1 MKTQRLPAAR
11 LVFIGLFVFPTL
23 ACNAASNLFATATPT
38 ATQTPTPTHTPR
50 PTATPTE
57 TPVPTATPRPTETDT
72 PEATPTEAPLLASA
86 ALGDGWT
93 QYTVDKYGFSIQLPE
108 AWVTTD
114 FSPETFS
121 AIADLL
127 KTTEGGESMASLLDS
142 LKNNPNVEPVL
153 IAFDLSPEALQ
164 QGTAPNVNV
173 IASRDATVANLPME
187 SLVLLLSK
195 QLALIYPSIEILE
208 SGTEELSG
216 GEIVGFIKYVVTF
229 EFQPGQAVDA
239 YGHQVYLRLE
249 EVFLILTLS
258 TPKADFEENYA
269 DIFERTAASFAPLP

>member
-1 MKTQRLPAAR
+1 MKTQHLPATL
-11 LVFIGLFVFPTL
+11 LVFISLLALPSL

-38 ATQTPTPTHTPR
+38 VTQTPTSTHTPR

-57 TPVPTATPRPTETDT
+57 TPPPTATPRPTETDT
-72 PEATPTEAPLLASA
+72 PEATPTEAPLLASET
-86 ALGDGWT
+86 LDDGWT
-93 QYTVDKYGFSIQLPE
+93 QYTVDKYGFTIQLPE
-108 AWVTTD
+108 TWVTTD

-127 KTTEGGESMASLLDS
+127 KTTEGGESIAALLDS

-153 IAFDLSPEALQ
+153 IAFDLNPETLQ

-173 IASRDATVANLPME
+173 IASRDPTLASLPME

-195 QLALIYPSIEILE
+195 QLALVYPTIEILE
-208 SGTEELSG
+208 SGAEELST
-216 GEIVGFIKYVVTF
+216 GETVGFIKYVVTF

-258 TPKADFEENYA
+258 TPKTGFEENYA